1 MWLSCTRMT
10 VCCFHYQDLDV
21 LSVCLTVPTIA
32 SDLVRPKLHCCMFYS
47 VMVFGIVT
55 KLKHLALNCF
65 KYISYS
71 KTFLLLALNSSIF
84 ALYCGTCLTW
94 LIFFKP
100 LCSDDVFMSAVCLFC
115 FQDFG
120 DTSHQW
126 LPNRLWSVAPQEV
139 ARAPYWP
146 GCSKSSPTVSP
157 SASHVRLMAL

>member
-55 KLKHLALNCF
+55 ELKHLALNCL
-65 KYISYS
+65 KYILYS

-84 ALYCGTCLTW
+84 ALYCGTCLNW
-94 LIFFKP
+94 LIFLNLSVQMMFLCQLCVCFAFRILETP
-100 LCSDDVFMSAVCLFC
+100 LINGSPTDCDQWPLRKWQEHPTDQAVPRVPQLFC
-115 FQDFG
+115 LQCL
-120 DTSHQW
+120 T
-126 LPNRLWSVAPQEV
+126 
-139 ARAPYWP
+139 
-146 GCSKSSPTVSP
+146 
-157 SASHVRLMAL
+157 